1 MIEIWIHL
9 FGKPEWEM
17 DLEKAKAK
25 DFEELGKKLF
35 DRLKWVSQIILKLEA
50 NNWERSAG
58 LYDIHYYKETTLK
71 KAKSELKKNGI
82 CEKEVNIEEVKWE

>member
-1 MIEIWIHL
+1 MVIKMIEIWIHL

-35 DRLKWVSQIILKLEA
+35 DRL
-50 NNWERSAG
+50 
-58 LYDIHYYKETTLK
+58 H
-71 KAKSELKKNGI
+71 
-82 CEKEVNIEEVKWE
+82 